1 MSVAVVQQ
9 YIIPSVV
16 NSLVPF
22 AAMDLTLAT
31 ERLLKVKIK
40 IINWMGGGR
49 GYWPYRSATY
59 KFAQAVAKTSVNLTI
74 C

>member
-31 ERLLKVKIK
+31 ERLLKVNDKH
-40 IINWMGGGR
+40 
-49 GYWPYRSATY
+49 
-59 KFAQAVAKTSVNLTI
+59 
-74 C
+74 